1 MQSTR
6 TVPLS
11 RGGSRITNRPL
22 NQGLLL
28 VFASVLYAIF
38 VVSNSLGAN
47 SDIAT
52 NDSRG
57 GSASAFDLS
66 TLLGSG
72 LIPAG
77 PIKYG
82 NETKEQRKNWE
93 RVLDRCT
100 PIDTEV
106 SLSPSC
112 YSALTKYFMDE
123 PVWEYSFELGY
134 QRLTSVYGLQEGIVN
149 ARHRGLNQYGYDDY
163 ALDVIPLWRDV
174 FDGGLKERID
184 VFLRTVRDSSC
195 NEEIL
200 SNETGIQSGKSQR
213 CAARE
218 LYKYASFLESCTTA
232 FTRLFI
238 LRSPPVGDGF
248 LFDNLN
254 TYEAFLW
261 VISEYESIDDEES
274 RASGGIER
282 MRKGYLHA
290 SWVAKQCGANSYA
303 LLSGEDSLATY
314 TWSELGEPS
323 ENGDLRELIS
333 RTFYVALGISAKTG
347 DEWAVR
353 SYPLQFFEYSKEAKF
368 LRDVRKRY
376 PILMHKSLGFEG
388 GSELTYSE
396 ERRHRAKAFLLIE
409 ELAGT
414 DAAQRDFDVPDLSN
428 EIDYVRSGGALKYPF
443 SWSSK

>member
-1 MQSTR
+1 MQSTH
-6 TVPLS
+6 TVALS
-11 RGGSRITNRPL
+11 RGRSRIKNRLL
-22 NQGLLL
+22 NQGLLP
-28 VFASVLYAIF
+28 VFAGILYAIF
-38 VVSNSLGAN
+38 VVAN
-47 SDIAT
+47 TWCAKSHIAT
-52 NDSRG
+52 NDSG
-57 GSASAFDLS
+57 DGSASAFDLS
-66 TLLGSG
+66 TILGSG
-72 LIPAG
+72 LIPSG

-82 NETKEQRKNWE
+82 EETKQQRKNWE

-112 YSALTKYFMDE
+112 YSSLTTYFMDE

-134 QRLTSVYGLQEGIVN
+134 QSLTTVYGLQEGIVN
-149 ARHRGLNQYGYDDY
+149 ARHRGLNEYGYEDY
-163 ALDVIPLWRDV
+163 ALDEIPLWRDV

-200 SNETGIQSGKSQR
+200 SNETGLQDGKSQR

-232 FTRLFI
+232 YTRLFI
-238 LRSPPVGDGF
+238 LKSPPVGDGF

-261 VISEYESIDDEES
+261 VISEFESVDDEKW
-274 RASGGIER
+274 RAVGGLER

-290 SWVAKQCGANSYA
+290 SWVAKQCGAKSYA
-303 LLSGEDSLATY
+303 LLSGKDSLTTY

-333 RTFYVALGISAKTG
+333 RTYYLALGISAKAG

-353 SYPLQFFEYSKEAKF
+353 SYPLQFFENSKEVKF

-376 PILMHKSLGFEG
+376 PTLMHRSLGFEG
-388 GSELTYSE
+388 SSELTYSE

-414 DAAQRDFDVPDLSN
+414 DAAQRDFEVLDLSN
-428 EIDYVRSGGALKYPF
+428 EIDYVRNGGALKYPV
-443 SWSSK
+443 SWSSE